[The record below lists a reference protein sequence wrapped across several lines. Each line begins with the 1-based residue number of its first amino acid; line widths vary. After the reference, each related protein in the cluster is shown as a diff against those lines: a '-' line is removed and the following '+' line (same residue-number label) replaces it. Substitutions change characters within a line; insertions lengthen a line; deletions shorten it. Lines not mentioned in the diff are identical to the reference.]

1 LKIKLKKKEANITI
15 IKMSAGPIVVEVISL
30 FLIVLFLLHKYS
42 SFKQQNVITLVAVF
56 IAWYF
61 SFMIIVLLPLDI
73 SLVILT

>member
-1 LKIKLKKKEANITI
+1 MKIKLKKKANITI

>member
-1 LKIKLKKKEANITI
+1 LKIKLKKKANITI

>member
-1 LKIKLKKKEANITI
+1 MKIKLKKKEANITI

-42 SFKQQNVITLVAVF
+42 NFKQQNVITLVAVF

-73 SLVILT
+73 SLVIF